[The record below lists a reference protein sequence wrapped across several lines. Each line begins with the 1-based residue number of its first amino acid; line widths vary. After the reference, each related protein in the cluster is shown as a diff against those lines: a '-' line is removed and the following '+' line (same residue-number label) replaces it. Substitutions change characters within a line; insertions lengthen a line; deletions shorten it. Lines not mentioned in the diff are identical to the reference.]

1 MKVSTSN
8 NPHMAKVA
16 TKSGYRPLGEQNKHP
31 KYIEQFPNC
40 IDPFRITLRKNFVE
54 REPKYIPVGPNKRYS
69 KVDKSVN
76 IMLGM
81 SKGDIKKVYSNEER
95 VKGFIRKAK
104 KLCPNGGFQ
113 ILAVGRENGKDYC
126 EIRCTSV

>member
-1 MKVSTSN
+1 MKTSTSN
-8 NPHMAKVA
+8 NPHMAKGA

-40 IDPFRITLRKNFVE
+40 IDPFRIPLAKRFVD
-54 REPKYIPVGPNKRYS
+54 REPKYIPVGPIKRYS

-81 SKGDIKKVYSNEER
+81 SKGEIKKVYSNQQKVER
-95 VKGFIRKAK
+95 FIAKAK
-104 KLCPNGGFQ
+104 RLCPNGGFE
-113 ILAVGRENGKDYC
+113 ILATGRENGKDYC
-126 EIRCTSV
+126 KIRCTSV